1 VSSLRGPCPNLTF
14 TVNGTSVYADAS
26 TEYREGNCTH
36 VDEGRR
42 VIVIGQRQSD
52 GRVRA
57 QRIDIKQKG

>member
-1 VSSLRGPCPNLTF
+1 
-14 TVNGTSVYADAS
+14 VNGTSVYADAS